1 MTAQEVLDFYNQ
13 LQWPIVHQRADE
25 SFFWLMDDAE
35 MLKCTIYGMDRF
47 VSVQYGDETLRM
59 KVLEIREDGTLYV
72 DSGNVVKVM
81 SVSEAEKIVEE
92 KEAAE
97 AEEEGEESSLAP
109 TKDGSNSDKD

>member
-92 KEAAE
+92 KEAAK
-97 AEEEGEESSLAP
+97 AEEEEDSV
-109 TKDGSNSDKD
+109 TDVRNDSNSDKD